1 MSDNWNGKEYIEG
14 EFEILEERDLGE
26 NRQKPPPKQVL
37 YVDRR
42 PPYITYTILILNI
55 VIFFIMNLA
64 GILFNWNQN
73 LQLII
78 FGAKVNELIAYGQYW
93 RMLTAMFLHIGIAHL
108 FFNSYAIY
116 IYGPMVESL
125 FGKVKFIIVYLGSG
139 LIGSL
144 FSYMF
149 SPNPSVGA
157 SGAIFGLMGSLLYFR
172 KRNKNIFRQVFGPS
186 LFMIIAVNLFFG
198 FTSTGID
205 NWGHIGG
212 LIGGYLIGNAIGMH
226 REKVLE
232 ARKILAWLLIILLF
246 FFGMKYGKAKYMVN
260 FRPALPSSGDIIYN
274 STRQINIF
282 NGQVQKHAASF
293 NSQM

>member
-42 PPYITYTILILNI
+42 PPLYNI
-55 VIFFIMNLA
+55 HHSDIEYSHFFIMNLA

-149 SPNPSVGA
+149 SPQPVCRRIRS
-157 SGAIFGLMGSLLYFR
+157 
-172 KRNKNIFRQVFGPS
+172 
-186 LFMIIAVNLFFG
+186 
-198 FTSTGID
+198 
-205 NWGHIGG
+205 
-212 LIGGYLIGNAIGMH
+212 
-226 REKVLE
+226 
-232 ARKILAWLLIILLF
+232 
-246 FFGMKYGKAKYMVN
+246 N
-260 FRPALPSSGDIIYN
+260 FRSYGFSLVFQKTQQEYIPAGIWPQPFYDYCSKPVFRLYQHRN
-274 STRQINIF
+274 
-282 NGQVQKHAASF
+282 
-293 NSQM
+293 